1 MNQVK
6 TNKISKYALSLIAVA
21 TLSCS
26 SLSFGINISQAIEK
40 KDIKRVAEILQDT
53 SFDVNKADNDNWTP
67 LYWACR
73 INNLDIVKLLLAN
86 GAQESINKA
95 NNDGK
100 TPLYLACW
108 KDNLDIVKLL
118 LANGAQ
124 ESINKADKLGSTP
137 LYSACENDNLGIVKL
152 LLADGAEKSR

>member
-1 MNQVK
+1 MEGFFMNK
-6 TNKISKYALSLIAVA
+6 IKINKISRYALSLIAVA
-21 TLSCS
+21 ALSCS
-26 SLSFGINISQAIEK
+26 SLSFGMNIFAAIEK

-95 NNDGK
+95 
-100 TPLYLACW
+100 
-108 KDNLDIVKLL
+108 
-118 LANGAQ
+118 
-124 ESINKADKLGSTP
+124 DKLGSTP

>member
-6 TNKISKYALSLIAVA
+6 TNKISSYALSLIAVA

-26 SLSFGINISQAIEK
+26 SLSFGINIFAAINK
-40 KDIKRVAEILQDT
+40 NDHKRVKEILKYEG
-53 SFDVNKADNDNWTP
+53 FDVNKADNDNWTP

-73 INNLDIVKLLLAN
+73 IN
-86 GAQESINKA
+86 
-95 NNDGK
+95 
-100 TPLYLACW
+100 
-108 KDNLDIVKLL
+108 NLDIVKLL

-152 LLADGAEKSR
+152 LLADGAEKSRWIQVANATVIYSNLKGLTVIL